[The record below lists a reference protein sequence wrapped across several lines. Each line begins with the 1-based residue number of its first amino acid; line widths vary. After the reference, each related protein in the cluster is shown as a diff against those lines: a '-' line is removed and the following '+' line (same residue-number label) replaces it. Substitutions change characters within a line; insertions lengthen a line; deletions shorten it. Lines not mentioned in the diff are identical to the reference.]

1 MADAN
6 SVASPLFLRE
16 AELRRGVELLYFA
29 YRDFTKGP
37 DKLLEQYGFGRAH
50 HRALYFIARRPG
62 LTVSDL
68 LKLLSITKQSLS
80 RVLNDLQAKGYV
92 TSEVGREDKRQRL
105 LSVTEAG
112 AALEREVFE
121 IQRERMIQAYGQAGQ
136 QAVTGFWAVLL
147 GLIDQDQQAALDQ
160 FIRENTSGR

>member
-62 LTVSDL
+62 MTVSDL

-80 RVLNDLQAKGYV
+80 RVLNDLQDKGYV

-160 FIRENTSGR
+160 FIRENTAAR